1 MKVRSSFNCPVCN
14 GSYKLNHKFELSSL
28 CPTHQGL
35 FKAKDIF
42 NKDGFSGFSPAPFV
56 GRYGY
61 PNINVGILSTPD
73 TNLDRTAADN
83 PRLWAK
89 DDYNIQSL
97 VDIRSSLLNSRFTA
111 NVIDARKSRGFLD
124 ISQEISIA
132 AKPVDVEVKLDQKP
146 KFRITT
152 SSYAAPQGP
161 NAKLEKV
168 EITSNPKVNQK
179 IEKAVYDTDLK
190 AQNAIVD
197 LYSRGVDENALTR
210 VLSVGNLGL
219 KKNRKLVPTRWSITA
234 VDDTV
239 SKEMMDRVHYYPE
252 YDHAVYFGGYLGNYY
267 LILFFP
273 DVWSYELFETVVTEK
288 ARSNPTYMHDCE
300 GYNGRKYYAEN
311 TAGGYYATRLA
322 ILEKLNKLKKQSS
335 VIVLRFIT
343 EEYSVPLGVWVC
355 RESVRKSLNAKPLIF
370 GSKELMLKYASHL
383 VKKKFGIDIT
393 YFFNKSQILKEILT
407 QSKINEFF

>member
-42 NKDGFSGFSPAPFV
+42 NKDDFSGFSPAPFV

-73 TNLDRTAADN
+73 INLDKSAADN

-111 NVIDARKSRGFLD
+111 NVTDARKSRGFLD

-168 EITSNPKVNQK
+168 EITSNPKVNRK
-179 IEKAVYDTDLK
+179 VEKAVYDTDLK

-239 SKEMMDRVHYYPE
+239 SKEMMDKVHYYPE
-252 YDHAVYFGGYLGNYY
+252 YDYAAYFGGYLGNYY

-273 DVWSYELFETVVTEK
+273 DVWSYELFETTDK
-288 ARSNPTYMHDCE
+288 SAAFMTDNE
-300 GYNGRKYYAEN
+300 GYEGRKTYAQN
-311 TAGGYYATRLA
+311 CAGGYYATRLG
-322 ILEKLNKLKKQSS
+322 ILEKLNSIRRHAATLA
-335 VIVLRFIT
+335 IRIMT
-343 EEYSVPLGVWVC
+343 DEYTVPLGVWVV
-355 RESVRKSLNAKPLIF
+355 REATRKALSSKPLLF
-370 GSKELMLKYASHL
+370 GDQNLMLKYAANFA
-383 VKKKFGIDIT
+383 KKKFGKDIT
-393 YFFNKSQILKEILT
+393 YILNRSILLKTMRT
-407 QSKINEFF
+407 QTKLTAF